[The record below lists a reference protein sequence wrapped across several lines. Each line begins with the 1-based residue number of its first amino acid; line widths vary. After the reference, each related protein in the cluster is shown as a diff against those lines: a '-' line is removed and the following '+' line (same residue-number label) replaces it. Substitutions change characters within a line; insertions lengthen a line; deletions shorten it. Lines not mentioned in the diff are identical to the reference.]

1 MKRSQVTDVSEV
13 AVSPRMPGWR
23 GSIRFRLTVLY
34 SVLLFGLGAIVVGG
48 IYAGLSRS
56 LEQQDI
62 SRTDRAAVMFRD
74 IDGQLALGR
83 IDFEVTDP
91 LAVFERE
98 VNSQALDQL
107 RTYAFGALGMLF
119 VGSLGVGWFVA
130 GIVLRPVG
138 RITGV
143 ARDIQATDLSRRI
156 DLEGPDDELRQLADT
171 FDDMLQRIDSAFES
185 QREFI
190 HEASH
195 ELRNPLAVIRT
206 NVDVALADPDATV
219 DDLRSASEVVGRSA
233 SRMSILVDDLLD
245 YARHGTRPTREEDL
259 DLGPLACDLAA
270 EFATLADARELT
282 LTAEVADEPLP
293 VCGDGPAI
301 RRAIANLLAN
311 AVRLAPAGSS
321 ISVQTGENEDGIWV
335 QVADEGPGIAPEAQ
349 KKVFD
354 RFWRGDRAQARNEGR
369 SGLGLTIVQ
378 QIAQA
383 HGGRVDLESE
393 VGAGSSFTLR
403 LPRSHHQPRA

>member
-1 MKRSQVTDVSEV
+1 MADSASSEIDR
-13 AVSPRMPGWR
+13 RMHGLG

-56 LEQQDI
+56 LENQNVSHTEQ
-62 SRTDRAAVMFRD
+62 AAIMFRGVNGEPML
-74 IDGQLALGR
+74 GQLE
-83 IDFEVTDP
+83 FEVADP
-91 LAVFERE
+91 LALFERE
-98 VNSQALDQL
+98 INTRALDQL

-156 DLEGPDDELRQLADT
+156 SLEGPDDELKQLADT
-171 FDDMLQRIDSAFES
+171 FDDMLGRIDDAFAS
-185 QREFI
+185 QRDFI

-206 NVDVALADPDATV
+206 NVDVVLDDPAAVV
-219 DDLRSASEVVGRSA
+219 DDYRSASEAVGRSA
-233 SRMSILVDDLLD
+233 ARMSTLVDDLLD

-259 DLGPLACDLAA
+259 DLAPVACEMAA
-270 EFATLADARELT
+270 EFTTLAEARDLSLT
-282 LTAEVADEPLP
+282 TSVGERPLP

-311 AVRLAPAGSS
+311 AVRLSPSGSTVHVAAGEDDNGMWV
-321 ISVQTGENEDGIWV
+321 SVT
-335 QVADEGPGIAPEAQ
+335 DEGPGIAPEDQ
-349 KKVFD
+349 HNVFD
-354 RFWRGDRAQARNEGR
+354 RFWRGDRSRAREEGR

-383 HGGRVDLESE
+383 HGGRVDLYSE
-393 VGAGSSFTLR
+393 VGRGSSFVIR
-403 LPRSHHQPRA
+403 LPRSHNQPTI

>member
-1 MKRSQVTDVSEV
+1 MSEV

>member
-1 MKRSQVTDVSEV
+1 MVETNGTVVNRRIQ
-13 AVSPRMPGWR
+13 GLG

-56 LEQQDI
+56 LENQNVSHTEQ
-62 SRTDRAAVMFRD
+62 AAILFRD
-74 IDGQLALGR
+74 VNGQPMLGQVE
-83 IDFEVTDP
+83 FEVPDP
-91 LAVFERE
+91 LSVFERDI
-98 VNSQALDQL
+98 NAKALDQL
-107 RTYAFGALGMLF
+107 RNYAFGALGMLF

-156 DLEGPDDELRQLADT
+156 QLEGRDDELKQLADT
-171 FDDMLQRIDSAFES
+171 FDDMLGRIDDAFGS

-206 NVDVALADPDATV
+206 NVDVVLDDPEADV
-219 DDLRSASEVVGRSA
+219 DDYRSASEAVGRSA
-233 SRMSILVDDLLD
+233 SRMSTLVDDLLD

-259 DLGPLACDLAA
+259 DLGTVSCELAA
-270 EFATLADARELT
+270 EFTTLAEARHLT
-282 LTAEVADEPLP
+282 LDTSVGEKSLP
-293 VCGDGPAI
+293 VCGDAPAI

-311 AVRLAPAGSS
+311 AVRLSPSGSTVKVAAGEDS
-321 ISVQTGENEDGIWV
+321 DGIWV
-335 QVADEGPGIAPEAQ
+335 SVTDEGPGISADNQAR
-349 KKVFD
+349 VFD
-354 RFWRGDRAQARNEGR
+354 RFWRGDGARAREEGR

-383 HGGRVDLESE
+383 HGGRVDLHSE
-393 VGAGSSFTLR
+393 VGVGSTFVIR
-403 LPRSHHQPRA
+403 MPRSHNKTIT

>member
-1 MKRSQVTDVSEV
+1 MDEANGPVVDRRIQ
-13 AVSPRMPGWR
+13 GLG

-56 LEQQDI
+56 LENQNVSHTEQ
-62 SRTDRAAVMFRD
+62 AAFLFRD
-74 IDGQLALGR
+74 VNGEPMLGQVE
-83 IDFEVTDP
+83 FEVPDP
-91 LAVFERE
+91 LSVFERDI
-98 VNSQALDQL
+98 NSKALDQL
-107 RTYAFGALGMLF
+107 RNYAFGALGILF

-156 DLEGPDDELRQLADT
+156 RLEGRDDELKQLADT
-171 FDDMLQRIDSAFES
+171 FDDMLGRIDDAFGS

-206 NVDVALADPDATV
+206 NVDVVLADPDADI
-219 DDLRSASEVVGRSA
+219 DDYRSASEAVGRSA
-233 SRMSILVDDLLD
+233 SRMSTLVDDLLD

-259 DLGPLACDLAA
+259 DLGPVACEMAA
-270 EFATLADARELT
+270 EFATLAEASELSLAT
-282 LTAEVADEPLP
+282 SVGDDPLP

-311 AVRLAPAGSS
+311 AVRLSPSGSTVKVAAGEDSDGMWV
-321 ISVQTGENEDGIWV
+321 SVT
-335 QVADEGPGIAPEAQ
+335 DEGPGIEVEDQ
-349 KKVFD
+349 TRVFN
-354 RFWRGDRAQARNEGR
+354 RFWRGDGSRAREEGR

-383 HGGRVDLESE
+383 HGGRVDLHSE
-393 VGAGSSFTLR
+393 VGVGSTFVIR
-403 LPRSHHQPRA
+403 LPRSHNQPNI